1 MRGGNMRDPMKPVVP
16 LMAEEMENLE
26 NLKKYMDDNEYHAYL
41 EKRALEALVRYRAKS
56 NLEDLEEMQ
65 FFMHRITHN
74 IIEGVK
80 KTEELI
86 AQKEQIRR
94 LNILSSI
101 HEGDDG

>member
-1 MRGGNMRDPMKPVVP
+1 MKDPMKPPVP
-16 LMAEEMENLE
+16 RMAEELENLE
-26 NLKKYMDDNEYHAYL
+26 NIKKYMDKNEYHAYL

>member
-1 MRGGNMRDPMKPVVP
+1 MKGGNMKDPMKPVVP
-16 LMAEEMENLE
+16 MMAEEMENLE

-56 NLEDLEEMQ
+56 ELEDLEEMQ

>member
-80 KTEELI
+80 KTEELN

-94 LNILSSI
+94 LNIMASMQ
-101 HEGDDG
+101 EGYDG

>member
-1 MRGGNMRDPMKPVVP
+1 MRDPMKPVVP

-80 KTEELI
+80 KTEELN

-94 LNILSSI
+94 LNIMASMQ
-101 HEGDDG
+101 EGYDG

>member
-94 LNILSSI
+94 LNVLSSI

>member
-1 MRGGNMRDPMKPVVP
+1 MSDPMKPVVP

>member
-1 MRGGNMRDPMKPVVP
+1 MKGGNMKDPMKPVVP
-16 LMAEEMENLE
+16 MMAEEMENLE

-41 EKRALEALVRYRAKS
+41 EKLALEALVRYRAKS
-56 NLEDLEEMQ
+56 ELEDLEEMQ

-86 AQKEQIRR
+86 AQKEQVRR

>member
-56 NLEDLEEMQ
+56 ELEDLEEMQ

>member
-1 MRGGNMRDPMKPVVP
+1 MRDPMKPVVP

-80 KTEELI
+80 KTEELN

>member
-80 KTEELI
+80 KTEELN

>member
-1 MRGGNMRDPMKPVVP
+1 MKDPMKPPVP
-16 LMAEEMENLE
+16 RMAEELENLE
-26 NLKKYMDDNEYHAYL
+26 NLKKYMDENEYHAYL

-80 KTEELI
+80 RTEEHN
-86 AQKEQIRR
+86 EQQERIKR
-94 LNILSSI
+94 LNIMAAI
-101 HEGDDG
+101 YEGDDD

>member
-1 MRGGNMRDPMKPVVP
+1 MKDPMTAPVP
-16 LMAEEMENLE
+16 MMAEELENLE
-26 NLKKYMDDNEYHAYL
+26 NLKKYMDQNEYHAYL

-80 KTEELI
+80 KTEEF
-86 AQKEQIRR
+86 KEQQNQIKR
-94 LNILSSI
+94 LNVLASI

>member
-1 MRGGNMRDPMKPVVP
+1 MRDPMKPVVP

-65 FFMHRITHN
+65 FFMHRLTHN

-80 KTEELI
+80 KTEELN

-94 LNILSSI
+94 LNIMASMQ
-101 HEGDDG
+101 EGYDG

>member
-1 MRGGNMRDPMKPVVP
+1 MKDPMKPVVP

-26 NLKKYMDDNEYHAYL
+26 NLKKYMDENEYHAYL

-56 NLEDLEEMQ
+56 SLQDLEEMQ

-80 KTEELI
+80 KTEELN
-86 AQKEQIRR
+86 AQKEQVRR
-94 LNILSSI
+94 LNIMASI
-101 HEGDDG
+101 YEGDDG

>member
-1 MRGGNMRDPMKPVVP
+1 
-16 LMAEEMENLE
+16 MAEELENLE
-26 NLKKYMDDNEYHAYL
+26 SLKKYMDKNEYHAYL

-80 KTEELI
+80 KTEEFN
-86 AQKEQIRR
+86 EQQERVKR
-94 LNILSSI
+94 LNVMAAIY
-101 HEGDDG
+101 EGDDG

>member
-1 MRGGNMRDPMKPVVP
+1 MKDPMKPVVP
-16 LMAEEMENLE
+16 MMADEMENLE

-56 NLEDLEEMQ
+56 ELEDLEEMQ

-80 KTEELI
+80 KTEELN
-86 AQKEQIRR
+86 AQKEQIRK
-94 LNILSSI
+94 LNIMASM
-101 HEGDDG
+101 HEGYDG

>member
-1 MRGGNMRDPMKPVVP
+1 MKDPMKPPVP
-16 LMAEEMENLE
+16 RMAEELENLE
-26 NLKKYMDDNEYHAYL
+26 SLKKYMDENEYHAYL

-80 KTEELI
+80 KTEDHQR
-86 AQKEQIRR
+86 QKEQVKR
-94 LNILSSI
+94 LNMMAAIY
-101 HEGDDG
+101 EGDDG